1 MPTGFMVLVGLI
13 LLLVILMLVSDKRK
27 EAADKIEM
35 RSRKLKAFVAQLDEA
50 APDNFAKLA
59 REAETYLRT
68 LTHNEVKYLMQEVAK
83 KRELSINQKGHF
95 LQEFG
100 IGHITH
106 KGSFIEK
113 TPSTALFW
121 VRSIF

>member
-50 APDNFAKLA
+50 APDNFAKMA
-59 REAETYLRT
+59 KEAETHLRT
-68 LTHNEVKYLMQEVAK
+68 LTHNEIVYLKKEVAK
-83 KRELSINQKGHF
+83 IREVTTSQSKRVFLEGVSDRAFYELV
-95 LQEFG
+95 EFY
-100 IGHITH
+100 
-106 KGSFIEK
+106 
-113 TPSTALFW
+113 
-121 VRSIF
+121 

>member
-83 KRELSINQKGHF
+83 KREVTIDQPKRAF
-95 LQEFG
+95 LAGIWYRAYNTQGEFY
-100 IGHITH
+100 
-106 KGSFIEK
+106 
-113 TPSTALFW
+113 
-121 VRSIF
+121 